1 MRFLKCEEIF
11 GYLDHG
17 PNKSVTD
24 YTLFRC
30 FEQLIS
36 LGAYTFTLGRF
47 KVTFKDPKL
56 FFDGVKK

>member
-56 FFDGVKK
+56 FF